1 MPIMRISDPTFEEK
15 RSHDNRVFVRFRVNE
30 HPTRA
35 GSTHSR
41 ATRARASFA
50 RPTPSFTGND
60 VTLELVRPKSR
71 AELTTALDCFI
82 ECANLGL
89 RSWGGVE
96 GSPATGGAC
105 FATASSPVRASGNA
119 KDRMARSCLV
129 IDELWQGPGVVSSR
143 NTRIDIWFVNFDGW
157 HRGCVLKGCCA

>member
-15 RSHDNRVFVRFRVNE
+15 RSSDRVFVRFRVN
-30 HPTRA
+30 RA
-35 GSTHSR
+35 PDQTWINTFKGHASTSVLR
-41 ATRARASFA
+41 AANAVFN
-50 RPTPSFTGND
+50 GND

-96 GSPATGGAC
+96 PNPAE
-105 FATASSPVRASGNA
+105 S
-119 KDRMARSCLV
+119 RSML
-129 IDELWQGPGVVSSR
+129 R
-143 NTRIDIWFVNFDGW
+143 NRV
-157 HRGCVLKGCCA
+157 

>member
-15 RSHDNRVFVRFRVNE
+15 RSSDRVFVRFRVNRTPD
-30 HPTRA
+30 HTWINTFKGHASTSVLRA
-35 GSTHSR
+35 
-41 ATRARASFA
+41 ANAIFN
-50 RPTPSFTGND
+50 GND

-96 GSPATGGAC
+96 PNPAE
-105 FATASSPVRASGNA
+105 S
-119 KDRMARSCLV
+119 RSML
-129 IDELWQGPGVVSSR
+129 R
-143 NTRIDIWFVNFDGW
+143 NRV
-157 HRGCVLKGCCA
+157 

>member
-15 RSHDNRVFVRFRVNE
+15 RSNDRVFVRFRVN
-30 HPTRA
+30 RA
-35 GSTHSR
+35 PDQTWINTFKGHASTSVLR
-41 ATRARASFA
+41 AASAVFN
-50 RPTPSFTGND
+50 GND

-96 GSPATGGAC
+96 PNPAE
-105 FATASSPVRASGNA
+105 S
-119 KDRMARSCLV
+119 RSML
-129 IDELWQGPGVVSSR
+129 R
-143 NTRIDIWFVNFDGW
+143 NRV
-157 HRGCVLKGCCA
+157 

>member
-15 RSHDNRVFVRFRVNE
+15 RSSDRVFVRFRVNRTPD
-30 HPTRA
+30 HTWINTFKGHASTSVLRA
-35 GSTHSR
+35 
-41 ATRARASFA
+41 ANAVFN
-50 RPTPSFTGND
+50 GND

-96 GSPATGGAC
+96 PDPAE
-105 FATASSPVRASGNA
+105 S
-119 KDRMARSCLV
+119 RSML
-129 IDELWQGPGVVSSR
+129 R
-143 NTRIDIWFVNFDGW
+143 NRV
-157 HRGCVLKGCCA
+157 

>member
-15 RSHDNRVFVRFRVNE
+15 RSHDNRVFVRFRVN
-30 HPTRA
+30 RA
-35 GSTHSR
+35 PDQSWINTFKGHASSSILR
-41 ATRARASFA
+41 AVNA
-50 RPTPSFTGND
+50 SFTGND

-96 GSPATGGAC
+96 GSPATSRG
-105 FATASSPVRASGNA
+105 VLR
-119 KDRMARSCLV
+119 DRV
-129 IDELWQGPGVVSSR
+129 
-143 NTRIDIWFVNFDGW
+143 
-157 HRGCVLKGCCA
+157 

>member
-15 RSHDNRVFVRFRVNE
+15 RSSDRVFVRFRVN
-30 HPTRA
+30 RA
-35 GSTHSR
+35 PDQTWINTFKGHASTSVLR
-41 ATRARASFA
+41 AANAVFN
-50 RPTPSFTGND
+50 GND

-96 GSPATGGAC
+96 PNPAE
-105 FATASSPVRASGNA
+105 S
-119 KDRMARSCLV
+119 RSMLRDHV
-129 IDELWQGPGVVSSR
+129 
-143 NTRIDIWFVNFDGW
+143 
-157 HRGCVLKGCCA
+157 

>member
-15 RSHDNRVFVRFRVNE
+15 RSSDHRVFVRFRVN
-30 HPTRA
+30 RA
-35 GSTHSR
+35 PDQSWIATFKGHASSSVLR
-41 ATRARASFA
+41 AADATFN
-50 RPTPSFTGND
+50 GND

-96 GSPATGGAC
+96 GSPA
-105 FATASSPVRASGNA
+105 ASRGVLR
-119 KDRMARSCLV
+119 DRV
-129 IDELWQGPGVVSSR
+129 
-143 NTRIDIWFVNFDGW
+143 
-157 HRGCVLKGCCA
+157 

>member
-15 RSHDNRVFVRFRVNE
+15 RSNDRVFVRFRVN
-30 HPTRA
+30 RA
-35 GSTHSR
+35 PDQTWINTFKGHANTSVLR
-41 ATRARASFA
+41 AANAVFN
-50 RPTPSFTGND
+50 GND

-96 GSPATGGAC
+96 PNPAE
-105 FATASSPVRASGNA
+105 S
-119 KDRMARSCLV
+119 RSTLRSHV
-129 IDELWQGPGVVSSR
+129 
-143 NTRIDIWFVNFDGW
+143 
-157 HRGCVLKGCCA
+157 

>member
-15 RSHDNRVFVRFRVNE
+15 RSNDRVFVRFRVN
-30 HPTRA
+30 RA
-35 GSTHSR
+35 PDQTWINTFKGHASTSVLR
-41 ATRARASFA
+41 AANAVFN
-50 RPTPSFTGND
+50 GND

-96 GSPATGGAC
+96 PNPTENR
-105 FATASSPVRASGNA
+105 TMLR
-119 KDRMARSCLV
+119 
-129 IDELWQGPGVVSSR
+129 
-143 NTRIDIWFVNFDGW
+143 
-157 HRGCVLKGCCA
+157 HRV